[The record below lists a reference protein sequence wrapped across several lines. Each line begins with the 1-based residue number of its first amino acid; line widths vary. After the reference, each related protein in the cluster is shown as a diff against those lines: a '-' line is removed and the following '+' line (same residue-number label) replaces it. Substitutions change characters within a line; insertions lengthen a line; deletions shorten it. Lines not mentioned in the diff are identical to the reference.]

1 MNTEAVLAVR
11 LDLGGGISPAG
22 FSIQIGNPLDQAILK
37 QGVKQN
43 DPST

>member
-1 MNTEAVLAVR
+1 MVPLNVKGGLAPAG
-11 LDLGGGISPAG
+11 LGGKRVSP
-22 FSIQIGNPLDQAILK
+22 SDQAILK